1 MLPQIFDFIGRKYD
15 QEIAGGILIIKS
27 LFKNLEFTFCGFR
40 DIFPTH
46 STCYFN
52 NSKGL

>member
-27 LFKNLEFTFCGFR
+27 LFKNFGFS

>member
-1 MLPQIFDFIGRKYD
+1 MLPQIFDFIGREYD

-27 LFKNLEFTFCGFR
+27 LFKNFEFTFCGFR

-46 STCYFN
+46 SPCYFN